1 MFYFDSNFFYFF
13 FKNYISHSSEVQLKP
28 ENSVNFT
35 LTKKDFS
42 FFGEYIDLNKTS
54 WIMEIWSLSQ
64 IFLGIVECVSECVK
78 ISHFKFLFQKH
89 LKQQK

>member
-1 MFYFDSNFFYFF
+1 M
-13 FKNYISHSSEVQLKP
+13 
-28 ENSVNFT
+28 NFT

-42 FFGEYIDLNKTS
+42 FLGEYIDLNKTS
-54 WIMEIWSLSQ
+54 WVMGIWSLSR

-78 ISHFKFLFQKH
+78 ISHFMFLFQKH